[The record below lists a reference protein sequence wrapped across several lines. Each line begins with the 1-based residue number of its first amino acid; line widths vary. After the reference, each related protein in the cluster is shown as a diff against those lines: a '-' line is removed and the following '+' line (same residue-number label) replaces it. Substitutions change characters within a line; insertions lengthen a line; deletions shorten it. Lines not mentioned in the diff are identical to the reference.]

1 MNMNARQL
9 TSAFEN
15 FIAENHKHLVMFN
28 QYLMAGYDKDSRM
41 QLKLCTGTKD
51 QIDELFTIFKKFI
64 GELPAPNIDESVKA
78 TI

>member
-1 MNMNARQL
+1 MNMTARQL
-9 TSAFEN
+9 TSAFEKY
-15 FIAENHKHLVMFN
+15 IAENHKHLVMFN
-28 QYLMAGYDKDSRM
+28 QYIMAGYDKVAGM

-78 TI
+78 AI